1 MGIIRERESE
11 LNVAVVTLRRRLST
25 TWLALRCRLV
35 CLPSARFGSVRLVQL
50 KLNAICLISETEGPC
65 ALSYSTCCVALL
77 GSVHRVID
85 LSFCTL
91 YLVAPFLHFLEQNF
105 KICKRAS
112 VFSLFFSLDSL
123 ERKKKRP
130 LVNGNGLASWVN
142 KIKREKEFEFFFVS
156 ESQ

>member
-1 MGIIRERESE
+1 MSPSSHY
-11 LNVAVVTLRRRLST
+11 VDDCRRLG
-25 TWLALRCRLV
+25 
-35 CLPSARFGSVRLVQL
+35 LPCGVDWFAFLLLGSVRLAQL

-112 VFSLFFSLDSL
+112 VFSLFFSLDS

-130 LVNGNGLASWVN
+130 LVNGNGLASWD
-142 KIKREKEFEFFFVS
+142 KIKRGKEFEFFFVT